1 MAIELQLFPGT
12 SISFPGEC
20 VCVCVCACVLKKN
33 KLSLISSALLKAEFM
48 MALLEK
54 EAMRQDRTVLLLY
67 FSC

>member
-1 MAIELQLFPGT
+1 MAIELRLFLELLYP
-12 SISFPGEC
+12 SLVNVF
-20 VCVCVCACVLKKN
+20 VCVCVLKKN

-54 EAMRQDRTVLLLY
+54 EAVRQDRTVLLLY